1 MPYPIVFFFY
11 RIAYYIVR
19 FLFLFYYRISF
30 EGKENVPKGTAVIF
44 ASNHRSYLDPV
55 LVAMASP
62 HPFNYIAKEPLFK
75 NPIFGCFIRFMG
87 AFPTSDSKK
96 PSYDMLTEATKRLE
110 KKRHLTIFPEGT
122 RHTDGKVGRGK
133 SGVCVLAAR
142 SGKPVVPVGLI
153 FDSNNLHFKS
163 RICVR
168 IGKPLYAADYG
179 LNANSTPHQMHAM
192 RNDIMDAIRK
202 MVEEDPPF
210 PIMHDVP
217 KKRTSIE
224 IAQEQ
229 RRAAI
234 QQNKLKKIQNHTN
247 TANTDTTTVAG
258 TEE

>member
-30 EGKENVPKGTAVIF
+30 EGRENVPKGTAVIF

-55 LVAMASP
+55 LVAMAAP
-62 HPFNYIAKEPLFK
+62 HPFNYIAKEPLFR
-75 NPIFGCFIRFMG
+75 NPIFGGFIRFMG
-87 AFPTSDSKK
+87 AFPTANAKD
-96 PSYDMLTEATKRLE
+96 PDYDMLTEAVRRLE

-142 SGKPVVPVGLI
+142 SGKPVVPVGLV
-153 FDSNNLHFKS
+153 FDSNNLHFRS

-168 IGKPLYAADYG
+168 IGKPLYAKDFG
-179 LNANSTPHQMHAM
+179 LDANSSPREMHPM
-192 RNDIMDAIRK
+192 RGAIMDAIRT
-202 MVEEDPPF
+202 MVEENPPF
-210 PIMHDVP
+210 PINHDAP

-224 IAQEQ
+224 IEQEQ
-229 RRAAI
+229 RRAAR
-234 QQNKLKKIQNHTN
+234 QQESTRPPASTN
-247 TANTDTTTVAG
+247 M
-258 TEE
+258 EE